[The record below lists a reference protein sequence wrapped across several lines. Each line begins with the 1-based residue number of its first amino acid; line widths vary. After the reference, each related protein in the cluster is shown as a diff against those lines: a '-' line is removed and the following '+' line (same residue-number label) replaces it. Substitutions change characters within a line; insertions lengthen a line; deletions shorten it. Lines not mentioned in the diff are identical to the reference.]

1 MKLIKSSHFFERVRK
16 FFADRLRFGA
26 HRNQLKEQLEQASGQ
41 RVESIIDT
49 VENALVGE
57 AVPLVESRFAGLGG
71 VNNLGFLVHR
81 IAPKNKPL
89 LVTKLAYADM
99 VVREEYFFQWHQAN
113 IMESQ
118 SIAPALKVI
127 GSLGDSSIEFMT
139 MEALY
144 PPGKVGLID
153 AVELY
158 RKMQAVSKP
167 FVRQHITGKQFP
179 QMAGGSRIRDLLLSL
194 VCQFGTQSSQQYIK
208 GFFEQRKQSIPQHRR
223 EIEVVEKTVRPF
235 LVKFGRPD
243 DSILGL
249 IHGDYKAANMMRD
262 IDGNLKLVD
271 FQYYQVG
278 VRVWD
283 LAFFMSKQKRDFD
296 DAFFELNSLIDFSGK
311 ERQLLL
317 CCYILAVML
326 HLAPTNFKKKYKH
339 HLSPALREL
348 HKNV

>member
-1 MKLIKSSHFFERVRK
+1 MKLLKSNLFFERVRT

-49 VENALVGE
+49 VESALKGQ
-57 AVPLVESRFAGLGG
+57 AIPLVESRFADLGG
-71 VNNLGFLVHR
+71 ANNLGFLLHR
-81 IAPKNKPL
+81 TAPKNKPL
-89 LVTKLAYADM
+89 WVTKLAYADM

-113 IMESQ
+113 IMQGQ
-118 SIAPALKVI
+118 SIAPTLKVI
-127 GSLGDSSIEFMT
+127 GSLDDSNIEFMT
-139 MEALY
+139 MESLY
-144 PPGKVGLID
+144 PPGKIGLVDAID
-153 AVELY
+153 LY
-158 RKMQAVSKP
+158 GKMQAVSKL
-167 FVRQHITGKQFP
+167 FVKQHLNNKKLP
-179 QMAGGSRIRDLLLSL
+179 KMAGGSRIRDLLLSL
-194 VCQFGTQSSQQYIK
+194 VCQFGTQASQQYVK
-208 GFFEQRKQSIPQHRR
+208 VFFEQRKQVNPQHRS
-223 EIEVVEKTVRPF
+223 EIEIVEKTVEQF
-235 LVKFGRPD
+235 LVKFGQPD
-243 DSILGL
+243 NSMLGL

-296 DAFFELNSLIDFSGK
+296 DVFFELNSLIDFSDK